1 MTRWLLLALGCVSGG
16 VAAAWLL
23 FSAPPATLNHPLVG
37 VATQPASATAA
48 KPELAKPA
56 SDAFSVSPAP
66 ERPIEA
72 EAASEPTLSPAEAI
86 TLMQV
91 MAEQGD
97 PRSPA
102 LLKTTPRR
110 LPSAEQLADSEQYSA
125 YEQEQLNDLLR
136 SYTGIVNDIPD
147 IKQRIDQ
154 AEQLG
159 ERTPEEIS
167 EAREAVGQL
176 EAMQARLQQEN
187 PALLP
192 Q

>member
-23 FSAPPATLNHPLVG
+23 FSAPPAPLNQPVAG
-37 VATQPASATAA
+37 VAISPATASPA
-48 KPELAKPA
+48 KPELAKLA
-56 SDAFSVSPAP
+56 GDAFSVSPAP
-66 ERPIEA
+66 ERPVEK
-72 EAASEPTLSPAEAI
+72 EASEPTLSPAEAI

-110 LPSAEQLADSEQYSA
+110 LPTAEQLADSEQYSA

>member
-23 FSAPPATLNHPLVG
+23 FSAPPATLNQPVAG
-37 VATQPASATAA
+37 VATQPASATPA

-66 ERPIEA
+66 ERPVEQEA
-72 EAASEPTLSPAEAI
+72 NEPTLSPAEAI

-110 LPSAEQLADSEQYSA
+110 LPTAEQLADGEQYSA

-136 SYTGIVNDIPD
+136 SYTGIVNDIPE
-147 IKQRIDQ
+147 IKERIDQ

-159 ERTPEEIS
+159 ERTPDEIS
-167 EAREAVGQL
+167 EARAAVGQL
-176 EAMQARLQQEN
+176 EAMQTRLQQEN

>member
-1 MTRWLLLALGCVSGG
+1 MTRWLLLALGCVGGG
-16 VAAAWLL
+16 VAGVWLL
-23 FSAPPATLNHPLVG
+23 YSAPSAAPSQPVVG
-37 VATQPASATAA
+37 VATPQASAPPG

-56 SDAFSVSPAP
+56 GDAFSVSPAP
-66 ERPIEA
+66 ERPIEK
-72 EAASEPTLSPAEAI
+72 ETASEPTLSPAEAI

-110 LPSAEQLADSEQYSA
+110 LPTAEQLADSAQYSA

-136 SYTGIVNDIPD
+136 SYTGIVNDIPE

-159 ERTPEEIS
+159 ERTSEEIS
-167 EAREAVGQL
+167 EAREALGQL

>member
-23 FSAPPATLNHPLVG
+23 LSAPPATLNHPLAG
-37 VATQPASATAA
+37 VATQPASATPA

-66 ERPIEA
+66 ERAVEREA
-72 EAASEPTLSPAEAI
+72 IEPTLSPAEAI

-110 LPSAEQLADSEQYSA
+110 LPTAEQLADSEQYSA